1 MLIRQ
6 SRETFATLFKG
17 YAGALVGAAALL
29 SVGVVLRFTGLPAT
43 ADYAVMG
50 IVLISP
56 FLVAL
61 MLRALGKDRRRKH
74 GD

>member
-17 YAGALVGAAALL
+17 YAGSALVGVGALL
-29 SVGVVLRFTGLPAT
+29 AVGVVLQFTGLPVT
-43 ADYAVMG
+43 DYAVMG

-56 FLVAL
+56 FLVGL
-61 MLRALGKDRRRKH
+61 VLR
-74 GD
+74 